1 MKTCEKYL
9 EWLDIKMSFSEIEQM
24 SKWRFK
30 KLVKEKTRL
39 AAFEYLMEK
48 KNQPNKQ
55 TKIENLNYQK
65 LEMQDYFVD
74 DKCNKET
81 AQVIYKARTQILDIK
96 THRRW
101 KYDDDI
107 CVGCNTRQE
116 TIQEI
121 LSCTNLG
128 VNNEETRSICYDWLL
143 SGSSGQMFRVGKIL
157 EQRLKTRRKLIEGI
171 T

>member
-1 MKTCEKYL
+1 ME
-9 EWLDIKMSFSEIEQM
+9 
-24 SKWRFK
+24 FK

-39 AAFEYLMEK
+39 AAFKYLMEK

-55 TKIENLNYQK
+55 TKIPNLNFEK

-74 DKCNKET
+74 GNCNKQI
-81 AQVIYKARTQILDIK
+81 AQVIYKARTQTLDIK

-101 KYDDDI
+101 KYDDNI
-107 CVGCNTRQE
+107 CVGYNARQE
-116 TIQEI
+116 TIEEI

-128 VNNEETRSICYDWLL
+128 DNNEETRSICCDWLI
-143 SGSSGQMFRVGKIL
+143 SGSGRQMFIVGKIL
-157 EQRLKTRRKLIEGI
+157 AQRLKTREKLIEGI

>member
-1 MKTCEKYL
+1 
-9 EWLDIKMSFSEIEQM
+9 MSFSEIEKM
-24 SKWRFK
+24 SKWSFK

-39 AAFEYLMEK
+39 AAFKWLMEK

-55 TKIENLNYQK
+55 TKIANLDYEK

-74 DKCNKET
+74 GNCNKQI
-81 AQVIYKARTQILDIK
+81 AQVVYKARTQTLDIK
-96 THRRW
+96 THKRW

-107 CVGCNTRQE
+107 CVGCNARPE
-116 TIQEI
+116 TIEEI

-128 VNNEETRSICYDWLL
+128 GNTEETRSICCDWLI
-143 SGSSGQMFRVGKIL
+143 SGSGRQMFMVGKIL
-157 EQRLKTRRKLIEGI
+157 TQRLKTREKLMEGV